1 MNLFRNVG
9 IGTRLGAGFAIIL
22 LFSML
27 ITGISVWRLH
37 DVAADTRAMM
47 EQPLAKE
54 RHISDWYSRIDSAV
68 RRTIAIARSSDTSL
82 SAYFSEE
89 SKVSSASSAELQK
102 KIEALIDQP
111 RGKSHVRGLAGAAQ
125 GVPELA

>member
-1 MNLFRNVG
+1 MNILRNVS
-9 IGTRLGAGFAIIL
+9 IGVRLGIGFAIIL

-47 EQPLAKE
+47 QQPLAKE

-68 RRTIAIARSSDTSL
+68 RRTIAIARSSDTTL

-89 SKVSSASSAELQK
+89 STWAVVGYPGPQD
-102 KIEALIDQP
+102 I
-111 RGKSHVRGLAGAAQ
+111 
-125 GVPELA
+125 